1 MRETVTKTKLENNQK
16 GITLIALVITIIV
29 LLILAGVAISML
41 SGENGILKQ
50 AASAKV
56 ETETAQA
63 VEEVELMKAEAIIYD
78 KTANKN
84 DEAETTITNDE
95 GVEETKTAS
104 LQELIQENVT
114 EVKLNKKIYNM
125 GILQTPFSNFS
136 MDLNGNELIF
146 SDKDEEQAALY
157 NWMNLNIIDTSE
169 GNTGK
174 IIYNQKARCEYN
186 EKYDVNK
193 DGVVCWA
200 DAVAVSYAY
209 SKSYTD
215 PVLDVTG
222 DGYVL
227 MNDAGLIASN
237 IQYAH
242 IIQYEEQVVV
252 GTDANAPQ
260 ENYIEQGCTHHK
272 CYTQEEYYNM
282 AVSGN

>member
-1 MRETVTKTKLENNQK
+1 MKKTRIYEER

-56 ETETAQA
+56 QTETAQ
-63 VEEVELMKAEAIIYD
+63 ETEQVELIKTEGIIYE
-78 KTANKN
+78 KTADKN

-95 GVEETKTAS
+95 GLQESKTAS
-104 LQELIQENVT
+104 LQQLIEEKVT
-114 EVKLNKKIYNM
+114 ELKLNKKIYVM
-125 GILQTPFSNFS
+125 GELEIRKTDME
-136 MDLNGNELIF
+136 MDLNGYELVF
-146 SDKDEEQAALY
+146 SDKGEGENKEPADFY
-157 NWMNLNIIDTSE
+157 NSRSTITISDNSE

-200 DAVAVSYAY
+200 DSLAVEYAY
-209 SKSYTD
+209 ANRYTD
-215 PVLDVTG
+215 AILDVNG

-227 MNDAGLIASN
+227 MDDVSLINSN
-237 IQYAH
+237 IQYNH
-242 IIQYEEQVVV
+242 IIYDEENIVV
-252 GTDANAPQ
+252 GTGEAAPQ
-260 ENYIEQGCTHHK
+260 ENYIDQGCTHHK
-272 CYTQEEYYNM
+272 CYTNEEYYNM